1 MANLTGGTDNIY
13 LTFKKPYLTLL
24 ANKIHNDEKVK
35 FEGNVS
41 QQVNKTPDV
50 KNFLKAV
57 KDGNERM
64 VKTVLKSGNS
74 FLPIFNGYRWTQ
86 IDKSQFS
93 QKGGDTKKQEL
104 GSLLAI
110 QKGIENNGYT
120 DKSKFFK
127 LYREELFSVYPEMNE
142 QWEETFF
149 QQQLT
154 VYREVG
160 PTKFNHYSRDGGFM
174 DYITGIAKNN
184 YGITQKDTWNPADVW
199 LVSDY
204 QQVKR
209 ILDNAIKDDSTS
221 IQEFN
226 EILRKMF
233 RDKKIIG
240 ISLKLIS
247 GTTAKWEVINLEDSD
262 LFDEKEYQ
270 FSFSSSELDL
280 QLKTNSKEFNNTDS
294 KIFIEGKRK
303 VKFQIRQNSAGFNN
317 LKIEGTDIGASS
329 ARLGK
334 VPLDMATQV
343 FKAYGLESMR
353 WRRWQNYPTNA
364 DEYNDERKT
373 HEKRFSELKRRNKVS
388 FGNVTNQNKFSE
400 NIIAVFNEKPD
411 IANSK
416 LMQLD
421 FLNEIFSLTG
431 DKLDSL
437 LTNLAFLAQKKGD
450 VFGPF
455 AKLY

>member
-13 LTFKKPYLTLL
+13 ITFKKPYLTLL
-24 ANKIHNDEKVK
+24 ANKIENDEKVK
-35 FEGNVS
+35 FEGNVL

-64 VKTVLKSGNS
+64 VKTVLKSGNK

-86 IDKSQFS
+86 IDKGQFTL
-93 QKGGDTKKQEL
+93 QDNDTQKQEL

-110 QKGIENNGYT
+110 QRGIENNGYT

-142 QWEETFF
+142 KWEETFF

-154 VYREVG
+154 VYRKVG
-160 PTKFNHYSRDGGFM
+160 PTKFSHYSRDGGFM
-174 DYITGIAKNN
+174 DYITEVAKNN
-184 YGITQKDTWNPADVW
+184 YGITRKDTWNPADIW

-204 QQVKR
+204 QKVKK
-209 ILDNAIKDDSTS
+209 ILDDAIKDDSTS

-247 GTTAKWEVINLEDSD
+247 GTTAKWEVVNLEKSD
-262 LFDEKEYQ
+262 LFDENEYQ

-280 QLKTNSKEFNNTDS
+280 QLKTNNKEFNNTDS

-317 LKIEGTDIGASS
+317 LKIEGTDVGASS

-334 VPLDMATQV
+334 VPLDLATQV

-353 WRRWQNYPTNA
+353 WRKWQNYPSNA

-388 FGNVTNQNKFSE
+388 FGNVSNQTKFSE

-421 FLNEIFSLTG
+421 LLNEIFSLTG